1 VTSPS
6 VLVAREALLS
16 KFTWRDGHA
25 DVWRVFAD
33 GSALAAVVAGL
44 AAPWQDA
51 GITKVIGIESRGFLL
66 GGAVALRLGVGF
78 QAVRKVAGLLPGSKL
93 TVTCAPDYRGTSHEL
108 RMQDVL
114 DANDIA
120 LLVDDWAERGSQA
133 VGVRHLVE
141 SSGSSFGG
149 VSLMVDQLDRKTRAE
164 LGKVTALVTADE
176 LGDPDA

>member
-1 VTSPS
+1 VS
-6 VLVAREALLS
+6 VAREALLS

-25 DVWRVFAD
+25 DVWQVFAD
-33 GSALAAVVAGL
+33 GPSLAAVVAGL

-66 GGAVALRLGVGF
+66 GGAVALRLGAGF
-78 QAVRKVAGLLPGSKL
+78 QAVRKVGGLLPGSKL
-93 TVTCAPDYRGTSHEL
+93 TVTCAPDYRGTSHHL

-114 DANDIA
+114 DTDDIV

-133 VGVRHLVE
+133 VGVRQLVE
-141 SSGSSFGG
+141 WSGSSFVGI
-149 VSLMVDQLDRKTRAE
+149 SLMVDQLDDQTRAE
-164 LGKVTALVTADE
+164 LGRVTALVTADE

>member
-1 VTSPS
+1 V
-6 VLVAREALLS
+6 VAAREALLS

-33 GSALAAVVAGL
+33 GPGLAAVVAGL

-78 QAVRKVAGLLPGSKL
+78 QAVRKVGGLLPGNKL
-93 TVTCAPDYRGTSHEL
+93 TVDCAPDYRGTSHQL

-114 DANDIA
+114 DANDVV

-133 VGVRHLVE
+133 VGVRQLIE
-141 SSGSSFGG
+141 RSGSSFAG
-149 VSLMVDQLDRKTRAE
+149 VSLMVDQLDDQTRAE
-164 LGKVTALVTADE
+164 LGRVVALVTADE